1 MTVAELIKQL
11 LHVPQ
16 HLPVLTYIPVVYHKK
31 EWAEVVEVKAYD
43 VDLHCAFVGL
53 ASE

>member
-1 MTVAELIKQL
+1 MTVAELINQL
-11 LHVPQ
+11 QNVPQ
-16 HLPVLTYIPVVYHKK
+16 HLCVMTDIPTGYHKK

-43 VDLHCAFVGL
+43 VNLHCAFVGL